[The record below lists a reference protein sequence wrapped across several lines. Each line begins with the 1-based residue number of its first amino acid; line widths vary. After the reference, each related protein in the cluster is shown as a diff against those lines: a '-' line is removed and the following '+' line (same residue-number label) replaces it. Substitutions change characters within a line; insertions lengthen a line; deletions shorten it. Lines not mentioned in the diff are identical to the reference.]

1 MSVIHH
7 TYSPEKIN
15 SFKGILIGK
24 VQKGKSVDY
33 EIRVDGFAV
42 VSRTNDPAHF
52 DDYKKFVIDS
62 TETVNVILYEG
73 QSRNNT
79 NHMFVKGKEAKP
91 QWHPYMDMTPEQVK
105 EEIIAHEKRKWEN
118 ERLQRELEKERKKNE
133 RQEEKSEKQQE
144 YILELENK
152 LRNNEKNWGSIV
164 SYGVEDLLRR
174 GIPLISKIP
183 GAEGLAELL
192 KKEEKA
198 NSAIVPRKMET
209 KVPID
214 SNPSAANENI
224 ESQNAANILAKEF
237 SKDKMS
243 AVSSIL
249 VSLAKRPED
258 IEKVQASLDKDS
270 KNGKRKNKLK
280 AFLMKIKDTCQS
292 TIEWVKF
299 KYKLIVFGLKNMKH
313 LKRML

>member
-7 TYSPEKIN
+7 TYSAEKIN

-24 VQKGKSVDY
+24 VEKGKPVDY

-62 TETVNVILYEG
+62 TETVNIILYEG

-79 NHMFVKGKEAKP
+79 NHMFVKEKEAKP
-91 QWHPYMDMTPEQVK
+91 QWHPYMDMTTEQVK

-118 ERLQRELEKERKKNE
+118 ESLQRELEKERKKSE
-133 RQEEKSEKQQE
+133 RQHEKNEKQQE

-198 NSAIVPRKMET
+198 NSAMAPRKMET
-209 KVPID
+209 KVPVD
-214 SNPSAANENI
+214 SNPSVGNENT
-224 ESQNAANILAKEF
+224 ESQSAANILAKEF
-237 SKDKMS
+237 SKDKMN

-258 IEKVQASLDKDS
+258 IEKAQTFL
-270 KNGKRKNKLK
+270 NKNKSDKENRLK
-280 AFLMKIKDTCQS
+280 VFFKRIKNACKSAF
-292 TIEWVKF
+292 EWVRF
-299 KYKLIVFGLKNMKH
+299 KYKLIAFGLKNLKH
-313 LKRML
+313 LKRM